1 MELEK
6 KLREAVDW
14 VRVFLPT
21 KGQVMRF
28 VSSRRGKRTLCC
40 VAAVLALAV
49 WTGSG
54 EDGGTGNRRSAGAP
68 QAMPSATNPMLLADM
83 MLQGMPP
90 ALAAS
95 PMGKAMYFDQMER
108 EHQMRADELE
118 SRRRWNEAESRNRA
132 DREQLAAA
140 RAARM
145 APQYAPVVFR
155 NTVDGSWVTS
165 DPARAA
171 ATGTPYLPPEV
182 IRQGQ
187 RAGMFR

>member
-6 KLREAVDW
+6 KLREVVDW

-21 KGQVMRF
+21 KGEVMRF

-54 EDGGTGNRRSAGAP
+54 EDAGEENLRSAGVP
-68 QAMPSATNPMLLADM
+68 RVMPSAVNPMLLADM

-132 DREQLAAA
+132 DREQLAAN

-145 APQYAPVVFR
+145 APQYAPDCFQR
-155 NTVDGSWVTS
+155 TADGSWVTS
-165 DPARAA
+165 NPAKAA
-171 ATGTPYLPPEV
+171 ATGMPYLSSGA